1 MYSGCFY
8 AKGKKEDMNNAI
20 LSCRKLNKRLG
31 NTVAV
36 DKISYEFESSHFYA
50 IKGHHGAGK
59 STFLQ
64 ILGLLEDS
72 DNGSVYIDG
81 KDVSKLS
88 DKKKAKYRQKYFGYI
103 FGKPLLNEK
112 FTVLENLMLPMLLTR
127 SKSEAMESA
136 EELLKI
142 IKLHDK
148 KDCYPSELVKGE
160 RQQVAVMRAFVNSP
174 ECIIADNPTS
184 GLNSR
189 EEKIIFEI
197 LKDYATQ
204 SGKCV
209 ICVTES
215 KEVEKY
221 ANSVLI
227 YEKGGLYK

>member
-88 DKKKAKYRQKYFGYI
+88 DKKKAKYRHKYFGYI
-103 FGKPLLNEK
+103 FSSPLLNEK
-112 FTVLENLMLPMLLTR
+112 FTLLENIMIPMMIDR
-127 SKSEAMESA
+127 SKEDSECSA
-136 EELLKI
+136 GELLKI
-142 IKLHDK
+142 VNLYDK
-148 KDCYPSELVKGE
+148 KDSYPHELTKVE
-160 RQQVAVMRAFVNSP
+160 RRKAAVIRAFANSP
-174 ECIIADNPTS
+174 ACIIADNPTS
-184 GLNSR
+184 GLEDDDER
-189 EEKIIFEI
+189 LIFDI
-197 LKDYATQ
+197 LKEYA
-204 SGKCV
+204 SSSDKCV
-209 ICVTES
+209 ICVTDS
-215 KEVEKY
+215 DEVENY
-221 ANSVLI
+221 ADSILI
-227 YEKGGLYK
+227 YGKGGLGK